1 MPLASGPACGPGCAL
16 RHTRDRRPALP
27 LRSPGSCVEPLGQ
40 AGPSGSPGPSWRNR
54 LSLQAVGRLPSLA
67 QPQDSLPAP
76 EAPAPAHHSR
86 SQAPQSG
93 RDAPGWV
100 AGRQGPR
107 CLWGSPAQGRPSW
120 GVSTGVWLS
129 ARIRT
134 LSYCP
139 QLRTPPHRGL
149 PTAPGHIPG
158 VQSLLGEKLGCA
170 AHRRRSPQPGLQLA
184 LPKGPSEPP
193 FVTGDVISSARSL
206 SLFSVDQPL
215 GSTPILEGQVQGC
228 GQISAVRGQQ
238 ENPRA
243 QPVPLG
249 LWPSPLG
256 VPRPENV
263 GPVLAPLAGVSVHGE
278 G

>member
-1 MPLASGPACGPGCAL
+1 MGSWAARSLVFVGLPGPGQAL
-16 RHTRDRRPALP
+16 L
-27 LRSPGSCVEPLGQ
+27 
-40 AGPSGSPGPSWRNR
+40 
-54 LSLQAVGRLPSLA
+54 GRLHWGLVECENPHAEL
-67 QPQDSLPAP
+67 LPAAEDP
-76 EAPAPAHHSR
+76 
-86 SQAPQSG
+86 
-93 RDAPGWV
+93 
-100 AGRQGPR
+100 
-107 CLWGSPAQGRPSW
+107 
-120 GVSTGVWLS
+120 
-129 ARIRT
+129 
-134 LSYCP
+134 
-139 QLRTPPHRGL
+139 PPHRGL

-170 AHRRRSPQPGLQLA
+170 AHRRQSPQSGLQLA

-215 GSTPILEGQVQGC
+215 GSTPILEGQFQGC